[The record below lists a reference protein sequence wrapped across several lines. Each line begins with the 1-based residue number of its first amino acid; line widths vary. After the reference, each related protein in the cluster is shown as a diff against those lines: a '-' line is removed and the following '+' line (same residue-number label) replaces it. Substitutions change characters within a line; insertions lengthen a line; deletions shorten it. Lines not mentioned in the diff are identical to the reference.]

1 MTAGLNILFGPRNLT
16 IKQENRNGS
25 HIVHVHFKSNPAP
38 LSENVTFV
46 IERTEGCGV
55 PEVSCE
61 PIAVMA
67 GSQQNNFN
75 ASALEN
81 QVGVIYF
88 ILSNFWPI
96 TQDFLKS
103 VL

>member
-1 MTAGLNILFGPRNLT
+1 MTAALNVLFGPRNLK
-16 IKQENRNGS
+16 INQEKGNGS
-25 HIVHVHFKSNPAP
+25 HIVHVHFESNPEP
-38 LSENVTFV
+38 SPGNVTFV
-46 IERTEGCGV
+46 IERTKNCEA

-61 PIAVMA
+61 PITVMA